1 MEVSDVPKLLESKNR
16 KNVPFTAPAEGLY
29 LEKIYLDENEL
40 LKDFGNDIKIHR
52 KKSL

>member
-1 MEVSDVPKLLESKNR
+1 MKYQMYQKLLESKNR

-40 LKDFGNDIKIHR
+40 LKR
-52 KKSL
+52 LW